1 MTKLNIVFLEK
12 ITNKKIE
19 AIYNSCFDEVLR
31 GKYSFTIED
40 TEDTKIK
47 NVYIAKTSEETD
59 TEFLDINKFTT
70 ELVFTYKVKE
80 ITTSEVEVESQNV

>member
-19 AIYNSCFDEVLR
+19 AIYNSCFSEELR
-31 GKYSFTIED
+31 AKYSFTIED

-47 NVYIAKTSEETD
+47 NVYIAKTSKEED
-59 TEFLDINKFTT
+59 HEFMDINKFTT

-80 ITTSEVEVESQNV
+80 ITTSNESQNV

>member
-19 AIYNSCFDEVLR
+19 AVYNNTIKTDNIN
-31 GKYSFTIED
+31 FTIED

-47 NVYIAKTSEETD
+47 NIYISKISEDTS
-59 TEFLDINKFTT
+59 FIDINKFTT

-80 ITTSEVEVESQNV
+80 ITASEV

>member
-19 AIYNSCFDEVLR
+19 VVYNNTIKTDNIN
-31 GKYSFTIED
+31 FTIED

-47 NVYIAKTSEETD
+47 NIYISKISEDTS
-59 TEFLDINKFTT
+59 FIDIKKFTT

-80 ITTSEVEVESQNV
+80 ITASEV

>member
-12 ITNKKIE
+12 ITDKKIE
-19 AIYNSCFDEVLR
+19 AIYNLCFSEELR
-31 GKYSFTIED
+31 SKYSFMIED

-47 NVYIAKTSEETD
+47 NVYIAKTSEEAD

-80 ITTSEVEVESQNV
+80 ITTSDENQNV

>member
-19 AIYNSCFDEVLR
+19 AIYNSCFSEELR
-31 GKYSFTIED
+31 AKYSFTIED

-47 NVYIAKTSEETD
+47 NIYISKISEDTS
-59 TEFLDINKFTT
+59 FIDINKFTT

-80 ITTSEVEVESQNV
+80 ITASEV

>member
-1 MTKLNIVFLEK
+1 MTKLNIAFLEK

-19 AIYNSCFDEVLR
+19 AVYNNTIKTDNIN
-31 GKYSFTIED
+31 FTIED

-47 NVYIAKTSEETD
+47 NIYIAKVSDEITD
-59 TEFLDINKFTT
+59 FIDINKFTT

-80 ITTSEVEVESQNV
+80 ITASEVETQN

>member
-19 AIYNSCFDEVLR
+19 AVYNNTIKNDNIN
-31 GKYSFTIED
+31 FTIED
-40 TEDTKIK
+40 TEDTKLK
-47 NVYIAKTSEETD
+47 NIYISKISEDTS
-59 TEFLDINKFTT
+59 FIDINKFTT

-80 ITTSEVEVESQNV
+80 ITASEV

>member
-19 AIYNSCFDEVLR
+19 AVYNNTIKNDNIN
-31 GKYSFTIED
+31 FTIED

-47 NVYIAKTSEETD
+47 NIYISKISEDTS
-59 TEFLDINKFTT
+59 FIDINKFTT

-80 ITTSEVEVESQNV
+80 ITASEV

>member
-19 AIYNSCFDEVLR
+19 VVYNNTIKTDNIN
-31 GKYSFTIED
+31 FTIED

-47 NVYIAKTSEETD
+47 NIYISKISEDTS
-59 TEFLDINKFTT
+59 FIDINKFTT

-80 ITTSEVEVESQNV
+80 ITASEV